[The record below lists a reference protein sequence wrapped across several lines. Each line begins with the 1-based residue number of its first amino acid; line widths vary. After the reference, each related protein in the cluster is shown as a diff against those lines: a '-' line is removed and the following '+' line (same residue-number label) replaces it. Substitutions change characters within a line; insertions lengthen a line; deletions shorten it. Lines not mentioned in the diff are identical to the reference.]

1 MTGCTKTGVKNA
13 IEAIGQ
19 YLIDNSEK
27 IAGDFDGMIDF
38 NLEVSFKTNCDE
50 ANWPEIKFANHHYLP
65 FSEELSEKIFNAK
78 EEESLPDRCVKC
90 KYFDGHSYYTDNNI
104 NVSACIAGSCIK
116 CRRNLVTSDP
126 YNEVPSWC
134 PLKKGE

>member
-38 NLEVSFKTNCDE
+38 GLEVNFKTNSDE
-50 ANWPEIKFANHHYLP
+50 ACWPEVKFANHHYLP
-65 FSEELSEKIFNAK
+65 FSYELSRKIFGA
-78 EEESLPDRCVKC
+78 EEEE
-90 KYFDGHSYYTDNNI
+90 T
-104 NVSACIAGSCIK
+104 
-116 CRRNLVTSDP
+116 
-126 YNEVPSWC
+126 NE
-134 PLKKGE
+134 

>member
-38 NLEVSFKTNCDE
+38 GLEVNFKTNADE
-50 ANWPEIKFANHHYLP
+50 ACWPEIKFANHHYLP
-65 FSEELSEKIFNAK
+65 FSYELSRKIFGA
-78 EEESLPDRCVKC
+78 EEEDKDV
-90 KYFDGHSYYTDNNI
+90 
-104 NVSACIAGSCIK
+104 
-116 CRRNLVTSDP
+116 
-126 YNEVPSWC
+126 
-134 PLKKGE
+134 

>member
-38 NLEVSFKTNCDE
+38 SLEVNFKTDCE
-50 ANWPEIKFANHHYLP
+50 EISWPEIKFTNHHYLP
-65 FSEELSEKIFNAK
+65 YSDELLEKIVRAK
-78 EEESLPDRCVKC
+78 EDER
-90 KYFDGHSYYTDNNI
+90 
-104 NVSACIAGSCIK
+104 
-116 CRRNLVTSDP
+116 
-126 YNEVPSWC
+126 
-134 PLKKGE
+134 

>member
-38 NLEVSFKTNCDE
+38 NLEVNFKTNTDE
-50 ANWPEIKFANHHYLP
+50 VSWPEIKFANHHYLP
-65 FSEELSEKIFNAK
+65 FSEELSEKIFDAK
-78 EEESLPDRCVKC
+78 EDKDE
-90 KYFDGHSYYTDNNI
+90 
-104 NVSACIAGSCIK
+104 
-116 CRRNLVTSDP
+116 
-126 YNEVPSWC
+126 
-134 PLKKGE
+134 

>member
-27 IAGDFDGMIDF
+27 IAGDFDSMIDF
-38 NLEVSFKTNCDE
+38 SLEVNFKSNWDE

-65 FSEELSEKIFNAK
+65 FTEELSEKIFNEK
-78 EEESLPDRCVKC
+78 EVE
-90 KYFDGHSYYTDNNI
+90 DGNN
-104 NVSACIAGSCIK
+104 NQH
-116 CRRNLVTSDP
+116 N
-126 YNEVPSWC
+126 
-134 PLKKGE
+134 